1 MLAKAQ
7 PRSAAATEHGQQ
19 APLLQSMEM
28 SANVVFVNID
38 WKEGRHHRTLNA
50 NMKVLG
56 KTITDIVQKMNPTV
70 ICMCEVGE
78 TKKPLSEEQ
87 MHQVEDKSINAW
99 KDAATEHVQLRSMF
113 ITGAPY
119 MTIYISGAF
128 QCSDQKILHN
138 LYYAAGEARTAQAL
152 VLSGPDGSRIDVI
165 NVHAPSGTMKLK
177 DAQRRSLLTNL
188 LQSNSQAR
196 PGHTIG
202 NVHFLIGGDMN
213 TAPIQMSQ
221 LLQSCKDNG
230 SLRTEARTHETVF
243 AKHGDLCIAGGIQAN
258 TLEPTARNHD
268 PKHDP
273 YGICWSMSQR
283 TAPSYGYATEQ
294 SSPAQMAQSPQ
305 RRSPRQRTVPGS
317 VWNEPRAAPASG
329 CATEQ
334 LLPAPPAPR
343 NTQLHPQTL
352 PTTAPTPETTV
363 PASARNEPRGAPAGG
378 SATEQPLPLL
388 PTPAPTLEAAM
399 PALLELETLEKRAQ
413 EHGLS
418 DSEIEL
424 SLERIHIQRG
434 DILKPEDVLQESQE
448 GAAPTAAA
456 AATEHSEETT
466 SLPTEKQFIYSIV
479 NAFLNKM
486 TFHHPQAEELLVAAL
501 NNETCLTP
509 SIYLHVQEIFSQ
521 IFFYYPNGL
530 KDRSVWE
537 PRDTSRYIRQWYQ
550 LASMREMVIPRVAA
564 TEHGIELSK
573 TEVSQIFTKY
583 MDDMKKTLCPNQQG
597 KKWTYYKG
605 CAETKM
611 RREAGHVFIANAIWA
626 IGLPRLPQFDTDQAR
641 SSATEQRQDTQLS
654 AQDLEALPWAI
665 QSVLEWLDRVA
676 VALLDHRTTPE
687 YQVALRKSGIAHGQA
702 GLSATE
708 QETRAANRKAKFDM
722 YIAKQLA
729 KEWDTG
735 VLTKNN
741 CYHWQFEL
749 LQAYWDGSLHE
760 RLRQVTSADTTCRTP
775 SLARG
780 SATEQT
786 IH

>member
-87 MHQVEDKSINAW
+87 MHQVEDNSINAW

-165 NVHAPSGTMKLK
+165 NVHAPSGTKKLK

-283 TAPSYGYATEQ
+283 TAPSYGYATE
-294 SSPAQMAQSPQ
+294 
-305 RRSPRQRTVPGS
+305 PRQHRWPS
-317 VWNEPRAAPASG
+317 HPSADRH
-329 CATEQ
+329 ATEQ
-334 LLPAPPAPR
+334 YR
-343 NTQLHPQTL
+343 DRSGTNHEQLQQV
-352 PTTAPTPETTV
+352 A
-363 PASARNEPRGAPAGG
+363 
-378 SATEQPLPLL
+378 
-388 PTPAPTLEAAM
+388 
-399 PALLELETLEKRAQ
+399 
-413 EHGLS
+413 
-418 DSEIEL
+418 
-424 SLERIHIQRG
+424 
-434 DILKPEDVLQESQE
+434 VLQSNSCQHLQHHVI
-448 GAAPTAAA
+448 
-456 AATEHSEETT
+456 HSYTRKHFQQQHQLQRQRCRPRPGT
-466 SLPTEKQFIYSIV
+466 
-479 NAFLNKM
+479 NR
-486 TFHHPQAEELLVAAL
+486 EEL
-501 NNETCLTP
+501 
-509 SIYLHVQEIFSQ
+509 
-521 IFFYYPNGL
+521 
-530 KDRSVWE
+530 
-537 PRDTSRYIRQWYQ
+537 
-550 LASMREMVIPRVAA
+550 
-564 TEHGIELSK
+564 
-573 TEVSQIFTKY
+573 
-583 MDDMKKTLCPNQQG
+583 QQVG
-597 KKWTYYKG
+597 
-605 CAETKM
+605 
-611 RREAGHVFIANAIWA
+611 
-626 IGLPRLPQFDTDQAR
+626 
-641 SSATEQRQDTQLS
+641 
-654 AQDLEALPWAI
+654 
-665 QSVLEWLDRVA
+665 
-676 VALLDHRTTPE
+676 
-687 YQVALRKSGIAHGQA
+687 
-702 GLSATE
+702 
-708 QETRAANRKAKFDM
+708 
-722 YIAKQLA
+722 
-729 KEWDTG
+729 
-735 VLTKNN
+735 
-741 CYHWQFEL
+741 L
-749 LQAYWDGSLHE
+749 LQSNLCHYFQHQHLH
-760 RLRQVTSADTTCRTP
+760 
-775 SLARG
+775 
-780 SATEQT
+780 
-786 IH
+786 